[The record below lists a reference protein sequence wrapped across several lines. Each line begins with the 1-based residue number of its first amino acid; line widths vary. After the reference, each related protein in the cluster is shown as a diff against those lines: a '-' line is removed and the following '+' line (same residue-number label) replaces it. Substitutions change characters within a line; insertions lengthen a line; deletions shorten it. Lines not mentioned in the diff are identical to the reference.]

1 MDGSQEY
8 QEQLIQIQYFREQY
22 NMIQG
27 QLEFMNASLG
37 NILNTKTTLQNI
49 KEGVKEGD
57 EILIP
62 IGGLVNI
69 KATIKNP
76 EKVLVSI
83 PQDVFI
89 EKDLEGAIEFL
100 DKSMEQHN
108 QQIEYLRTQLQKVET
123 ALRQISDNVQRI
135 YSKE

>member
-1 MDGSQEY
+1 MDSSQEY

-22 NMIQG
+22 NMIQS

-37 NILNTKTTLQNI
+37 NILNTKTTLQNL
-49 KEGVKEGD
+49 KEDVKEGD
-57 EILIP
+57 EILVP

-83 PQDVFI
+83 PQDVVI
-89 EKDLEGAIEFL
+89 EKDLDSAIEFL
-100 DKSMEQHN
+100 DKNMEQHN
-108 QQIEYLRTQLQKVET
+108 QQIEYLKTQLQKVEI
-123 ALRQISDNVQRI
+123 ALRQISENVQRT
-135 YSKE
+135 YSRQ

>member
-1 MDGSQEY
+1 MDVSQEY

-37 NILNTKTTLQNI
+37 NLLNIKTTLQNI

-69 KATIKNP
+69 KAIIKNP

-83 PQDVFI
+83 PQDVVI
-89 EKDLEGAIEFL
+89 EKDINGAIEFL

-108 QQIEYLRTQLQKVET
+108 QQIEYLRTQLQKVEMT
-123 ALRQISDNVQRI
+123 LRQISDIVQKT

>member
-1 MDGSQEY
+1 MDVSQEY